1 MVVLLVIYKPL
12 YWPIAHWR
20 FPIATCC
27 TDHAVNVCTS
37 NCSVTNHIFF
47 MHLSLDQF
55 LFSWLPLKA
64 ALTDI
69 DSVFVVLRPEC
80 NSINIVYCS
89 VHWGSFHTILDNW
102 AAGTKT
108 GAPDRALLFTN
119 RIGDFTGISATEITC
134 AAPILKVERD
144 RISGRFLPFLV
155 AVWTGIR
162 IEAEVNKQERGL
174 EPIETEVYIQKWAWD
189 LNDAPNHFDQPL
201 GYDGRCVLTICS
213 SSVSFSGKYCCRS
226 YVP

>member
-1 MVVLLVIYKPL
+1 MDVGTDKTLAILDCWRSNFGHLTDQGKLVNFTSIFPQTKRKRKKYRQKMVVLLVIYKPL
-12 YWPIAHWR
+12 YWPIARWR

-69 DSVFVVLRPEC
+69 DYVFVVLRPEC

-108 GAPDRALLFTN
+108 GAPDRALLFTH
-119 RIGDFTGISATEITC
+119 RIGDFTGISATEIIC

-162 IEAEVNKQERGL
+162 IGAEVNK
-174 EPIETEVYIQKWAWD
+174 
-189 LNDAPNHFDQPL
+189 
-201 GYDGRCVLTICS
+201 
-213 SSVSFSGKYCCRS
+213 
-226 YVP
+226 

>member
-12 YWPIAHWR
+12 YWPIARWR

-27 TDHAVNVCTS
+27 TDHVVNVCTS
-37 NCSVTNHIFF
+37 NCSITNHMFF

-69 DSVFVVLRPEC
+69 DYVFVVLRPEC

-119 RIGDFTGISATEITC
+119 RIGDFTGISATEIN
-134 AAPILKVERD
+134 LY
-144 RISGRFLPFLV
+144 LV
-155 AVWTGIR
+155 D
-162 IEAEVNKQERGL
+162 QPRGL
-174 EPIETEVYIQKWAWD
+174 WVFSKLQGLQYYFPEMLDAIYRFTNVRTFLTPISITF
-189 LNDAPNHFDQPL
+189 LNPKIL
-201 GYDGRCVLTICS
+201 GFLLLRRTALLGEFNV
-213 SSVSFSGKYCCRS
+213 KN
-226 YVP
+226 